1 MEQTAAHLP
10 DAFTHI
16 RLILGFIVSLSVARL
31 LSGLAR
37 FAQHPEKLKPDAVHL
52 MWSFSVLILL
62 VHFWWW
68 EFWLGTIPVWTFAL
82 YAFLLVFALQLF
94 LLSALLYPDTIAE
107 YSGYGDYFMR
117 RRAWF
122 FGVLASVNIFDVV
135 DTLIKGAHHAAQYS
149 WDYWVQA
156 PAYVAL
162 SLIAIVTAN
171 RKFHLAFVIANLL
184 WQILFIAEAFNVLG
198 S

>member
-1 MEQTAAHLP
+1 MMRTLSRWFQPAP
-10 DAFTHI
+10 DSA
-16 RLILGFIVSLSVARL
+16 VANVVRRGK
-31 LSGLAR
+31 S
-37 FAQHPEKLKPDAVHL
+37 PWTDAVHL

-68 EFWLGTIPVWTFAL
+68 EFWLGAIPIWTFAL

-94 LLSALLYPDTIAE
+94 LLAALLYPDNVSE

-135 DTLIKGAHHAAQYS
+135 DTFIKGTHHAAQYS

-156 PAYVAL
+156 PTYVAL
-162 SLIAIVTAN
+162 SLIAITTTN

-184 WQILFIAEAFNVLG
+184 WQIFFIAEAFSVLK

>member
-16 RLILGFIVSLSVARL
+16 RLILGFVISLSLARL

-37 FAQHPEKLKPDAVHL
+37 FVQHPEEMKPDAIHL
-52 MWSFSVLILL
+52 MWSLSVLILL

-68 EFWLGTIPVWTFAL
+68 EFWLGTIATWTFAL

-94 LLSALLYPDTIAE
+94 LLAALLYPDNVSE
-107 YSGYGDYFMR
+107 YAGYGDYFMR

-122 FGVLASVNIFDVV
+122 FGVFASVNIFDVI
-135 DTLIKGAHHAAQYS
+135 DTLIKGAHHAAQYNWS
-149 WDYWVQA
+149 YWIQA
-156 PAYVAL
+156 PAYVLL
-162 SLIAIVTAN
+162 SLVAIFSAN
-171 RKFHLAFVIANLL
+171 RKFHITFIAANLI
-184 WQILFIAEAFNVLG
+184 WQIFFIAEAFSVLG
-198 S
+198 